1 MIRSLGHWLLADVQ
15 ETHSSAQ
22 PQLLG
27 AQFLKEPRH
36 QPLPYA
42 MGSFLFQWSWQ
53 TRREGETERGLLPCI
68 TPQLGAAPSHWEGA
82 GPGHASCWLN
92 QCLDKTSSMGPAKP
106 PLWAQQNLLCG
117 SSSSR
122 STRLHGASALL
133 PAAFL
138 SSSPASPDLSGNSPG
153 SQGMLQPLFQPL

>member
-15 ETHSSAQ
+15 EMHSSAQ

-68 TPQLGAAPSHWEGA
+68 APQLGAAPSHWEGA

-92 QCLDKTSSMGPAKP
+92 QCLDKTSSVGPAKP
-106 PLWAQQNLLCG
+106 PLWVQQQQEHPAP
-117 SSSSR
+117 R
-122 STRLHGASALL
+122 SLSTSASCFPFLL
-133 PAAFL
+133 P
-138 SSSPASPDLSGNSPG
+138 SIP
-153 SQGMLQPLFQPL
+153 

>member
-15 ETHSSAQ
+15 EMHSSAQ

-27 AQFLKEPRH
+27 ARFLKEPRH

-92 QCLDKTSSMGPAKP
+92 QCLDKTSSVGPAKP
-106 PLWAQQNLLCG
+106 PLWVQQQQEHPAPQSL
-117 SSSSR
+117 
-122 STRLHGASALL
+122 STSASCFPFLL
-133 PAAFL
+133 P
-138 SSSPASPDLSGNSPG
+138 SIP
-153 SQGMLQPLFQPL
+153 

>member
-27 AQFLKEPRH
+27 ARFLKEPRH

-68 TPQLGAAPSHWEGA
+68 APQLGAAPSHWEGA

-92 QCLDKTSSMGPAKP
+92 QCLDKTSSVGPAKP
-106 PLWAQQNLLCG
+106 PLWVQQQQEHPAP
-117 SSSSR
+117 R
-122 STRLHGASALL
+122 SLSTSASCFPFLL
-133 PAAFL
+133 P
-138 SSSPASPDLSGNSPG
+138 SIP
-153 SQGMLQPLFQPL
+153 

>member
-27 AQFLKEPRH
+27 ARFLKEPRH

-68 TPQLGAAPSHWEGA
+68 APQLGAAPSHWEGA

-92 QCLDKTSSMGPAKP
+92 QCLDKTSSVGPAKP
-106 PLWAQQNLLCG
+106 PLWVQQQQEHPAPQSL
-117 SSSSR
+117 
-122 STRLHGASALL
+122 STSASCFPFLL
-133 PAAFL
+133 P
-138 SSSPASPDLSGNSPG
+138 SIP
-153 SQGMLQPLFQPL
+153 